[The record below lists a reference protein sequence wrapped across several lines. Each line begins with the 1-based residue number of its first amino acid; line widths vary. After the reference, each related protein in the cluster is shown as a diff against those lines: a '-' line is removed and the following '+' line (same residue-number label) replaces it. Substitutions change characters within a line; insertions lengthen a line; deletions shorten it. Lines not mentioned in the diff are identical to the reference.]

1 MAIQDGGKGSKPRPI
16 EDREKYEAEMDRL
29 FPRKRKDNVGY
40 PPLTPNQPVESTNKD
55 DWDEER
61 IDIIGSNGNSGE
73 HY

>member
-1 MAIQDGGKGSKPRPI
+1 MSKNDITGDDIKSRVNTK
-16 EDREKYEAEMDRL
+16 KYEENYEKI
-29 FPRKRKDNVGY
+29 FRKEKHHVGY